1 VSGWLHVVDSHTEGE
16 PTRVAV
22 AGWPEPSGATMAER
36 RDEMRLRHDR
46 LRTGMLLEPR
56 GYDALVGA
64 VLTPPVSAGAVAGVV
79 FCNDAGYLDMCVHGT
94 IGVVR
99 TLEFLGRIEP
109 GVVRLDTPAGTVAAE
124 LHGDGAVT
132 VANIACRCTALDVE
146 IDVPGLGRVTGD
158 IAYGG
163 NWFFLTELAG
173 MSLERDNVAALLRA
187 TIAIRAA
194 LASAGVTGDD
204 GAPLEHIEVFGPP
217 RRPDADARN
226 FVLCPGAAYDRSPC
240 GTGTSA
246 KMAALHKRGLLP
258 VEGRWI
264 QESIVGSI
272 FEGRLRAAAGEE
284 IWPEICGRAYV
295 TAKATL
301 RFDSDDPYRYG
312 L

>member
-1 VSGWLHVVDSHTEGE
+1 
-16 PTRVAV
+16 
-22 AGWPEPSGATMAER
+22 
-36 RDEMRLRHDR
+36 
-46 LRTGMLLEPR
+46 
-56 GYDALVGA
+56 
-64 VLTPPVSAGAVAGVV
+64 
-79 FCNDAGYLDMCVHGT
+79 
-94 IGVVR
+94 
-99 TLEFLGRIEP
+99 
-109 GVVRLDTPAGTVAAE
+109 VRLDTPAGTVAAE

-217 RRPDADARN
+217 HRSDADARN

-258 VEGRWI
+258 VDGRWI

>member
-1 VSGWLHVVDSHTEGE
+1 MSGWLHVVDSHTEGE

-258 VEGRWI
+258 VDGRRI

>member
-1 VSGWLHVVDSHTEGE
+1 MSGWLHVVDSHTEGE

>member
-1 VSGWLHVVDSHTEGE
+1 MTGWLHVVDSHTEGE

-258 VEGRWI
+258 VDGRWI

>member
-1 VSGWLHVVDSHTEGE
+1 VSRWLHVVDSHTEGE

-22 AGWPEPSGATMAER
+22 AGWPQPSLATMAER

-64 VLTPPVSAGAVAGVV
+64 VLTPPVSAGAIAGVV

-99 TLEFLGRIEP
+99 TLEFLGRVEP

-146 IDVPGLGRVTGD
+146 LDVPGVGRVTGD

-187 TIAIRAA
+187 TSAIRAA
-194 LASAGVTGDD
+194 LASAGITGDA

-217 RRPDADARN
+217 HRPDADARN

-258 VEGRWI
+258 VDGRWI
-264 QESIVGSI
+264 QESIVGST
-272 FEGRLRAAAGEE
+272 FAGRLREAAGDE
-284 IWPEICGRAYV
+284 IWPEICGRAYI

>member
-1 VSGWLHVVDSHTEGE
+1 MSGWLHVVDSHTEGE

-258 VEGRWI
+258 VDGRWI

>member
-1 VSGWLHVVDSHTEGE
+1 MSGWLHVVDSHTEGE

-217 RRPDADARN
+217 HRSDADARN

-258 VEGRWI
+258 VDGRWI

>member
-258 VEGRWI
+258 VDGRWI

>member
-1 VSGWLHVVDSHTEGE
+1 
-16 PTRVAV
+16 
-22 AGWPEPSGATMAER
+22 MAER

-217 RRPDADARN
+217 HRSDADARN

-258 VEGRWI
+258 VDGRWI

>member
-217 RRPDADARN
+217 HRSDADARN

-258 VEGRWI
+258 VDGRWI